1 MMKEFSQSNK
11 TGFIKT
17 LIIKIYQIIKISI
30 FPIIILSICLYVGLN
45 FNLIR
50 VSGVSMN
57 PTYQNND
64 LVLSHKNTQD
74 IQRGDIVVIDSSDF
88 LKENLIIKRVIAV
101 EGDTISVK
109 QGKVTLNGKV
119 MKESYINEPIEKI
132 NDSYDVKKTTIPKG
146 YIFVLGDNRP
156 FSLDSRSFGVV
167 NLNDVH
173 SVVCYDGNMIKGLG
187 QILFY

>member
-1 MMKEFSQSNK
+1 MKEFSQSNK